1 MKEKVIELVGDK
13 LDSLGVSVFDI
24 YLEKEGSTNY
34 LRVALDSED
43 ILDVEKVTDAT
54 KILDPIIEKADLV
67 DGEYILDIYAKPK
80 GDD

>member
-13 LDSLGVSVFDI
+13 LDSLGVCVDDI
-24 YLEKEGSTNY
+24 YLEKEGNTNY

-43 ILDVEKVTDAT
+43 LLDVERVTDAT

-67 DGEYILDIYAKPK
+67 SGEYILDVYAKPK

>member
-24 YLEKEGSTNY
+24 YLEKEGSANY
-34 LRVALDSED
+34 LRVALDSEEL
-43 ILDVEKVTDAT
+43 LDVEKVTDAT